1 MRSSQAACGERTVE
15 PAESLAE
22 VGGWS
27 LWQPQSW
34 LCDFLQ
40 KAQHP
45 GGSGKTGRRTVRSVG
60 GSVAK
65 SANCEV
71 AQKGAGKWFR

>member
-45 GGSGKTGRRTVRSVG
+45 GGSGKT
-60 GSVAK
+60 
-65 SANCEV
+65 EDPP
-71 AQKGAGKWFR
+71 